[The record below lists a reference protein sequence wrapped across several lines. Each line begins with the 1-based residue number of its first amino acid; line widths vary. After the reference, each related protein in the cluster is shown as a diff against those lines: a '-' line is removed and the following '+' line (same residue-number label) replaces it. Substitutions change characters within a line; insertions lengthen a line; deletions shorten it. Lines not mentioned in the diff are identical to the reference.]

1 MDTKEKA
8 QLVGTYRRRPVYV
21 TTSGTVITYN
31 DAGHRLDFEDTR
43 ELATAFATWL
53 TRRGVKV
60 DRYA

>member
-1 MDTKEKA
+1 MTDKA
-8 QLVGTYRRRPVYV
+8 RYLGEFRRRPVYV
-21 TTSGTVITYN
+21 KADGTVVTYN

-43 ELATAFATWL
+43 ELNDSFANWL